1 MKKKYE
7 KPVIAFENMEL
18 NSTIAA
24 CEYREAKP
32 EGTGILS
39 NAVPGAILFTLGEE
53 NESCNVSG
61 KEEDIVCYH
70 NPNDLAMAILSS
82 GS

>member
-24 CEYREAKP
+24 CAYQEAKP
-32 EGTGILS
+32 EGSGIES
-39 NAVPGAILFTLGEE
+39 KIIPGAILFTLGN
-53 NESCNVSG
+53 NETNCDVSG
-61 KEEDIVCYH
+61 ETEDIYCYH
-70 NPNDLAMAILSS
+70 NPNDLAMRILSTS
-82 GS
+82 